1 MFPIIQEHYFPD
13 GLINNGEDHN
23 DEVHVVG
30 DADEIVGAVLEDLEG
45 LLDHVVQDE
54 DDVDELAGANKM
66 VPPIHIPVKLQ
77 GRLIYR
83 IGPSCRYNW
92 LVGKLWMDGLREE
105 VSYRYELL
113 VNKGRCYFG
122 AGNYDRVLT
131 DGPTNHQPNNGPT

>member
-1 MFPIIQEHYFPD
+1 M
-13 GLINNGEDHN
+13 INNGEDHN

-30 DADEIVGAVLEDLEG
+30 DADEIVGAVLEDLQG

-66 VPPIHIPVKLQ
+66 VPSIHIPVKLQ
-77 GRLIYR
+77 GGLFYSC
-83 IGPSCRYNW
+83 GPSCRYNG
-92 LVGKLWMDGLREE
+92 LVGKLWMVGLREE

-131 DGPTNHQPNNGPT
+131 TDQPNNGPT